1 MSAAGFGTTQLGTTW
16 ALKRRYRGSLAP
28 FVKTPFAGDKD
39 TTETTMWS
47 WWLFE
52 PAGPSPQ
59 SVIGTA
65 FTNATAFGAASLL
78 VDRRIDG
85 AAFVNAQ
92 SWGTARI
99 DLVVPVSGF
108 TNSQSWGATVVT
120 AAAGLSVTP
129 GGWVNGQTFGATR
142 IDLSILASSLAN
154 AQAFGTAL
162 VRLDQ
167 WIQPSALVNAPAFGA
182 TQLHR
187 TIAAVGF
194 VNAQAYGAVEVRV
207 DRQVLASGFTVTHNF
222 GTATVSGGAPPDP
235 FGLPYQVRVVQA
247 RISVR

>member
-1 MSAAGFGTTQLGTTW
+1 MAAGIGLTPLGSAA
-16 ALKRRYRGSLAP
+16 ALKRRRASLAP
-28 FVKTPFAGDKD
+28 FVKAPAYGTD
-39 TTETTMWS
+39 TDVAETAAWS

-52 PAGPSPQ
+52 PAGPSSQ